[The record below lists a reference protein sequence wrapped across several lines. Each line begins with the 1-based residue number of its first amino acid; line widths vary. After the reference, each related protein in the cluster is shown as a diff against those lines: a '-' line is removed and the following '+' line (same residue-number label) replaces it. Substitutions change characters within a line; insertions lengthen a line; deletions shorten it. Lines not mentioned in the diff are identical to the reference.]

1 MNSYDPQDERGF
13 ALVVSLIA
21 IVVVSILAAAGY
33 SLANFE
39 LDTSRDFRASTEAFY
54 VADRGLNKYLAT
66 DAQDLI
72 WPVTYDFPE
81 GEARVSVD
89 TLTVGMENNESLF
102 RVRSRGEH
110 VPPTPSADT
119 ARRTVARVIMA
130 TPLVPVFPT
139 GSFVSGG
146 GIEQNGNS
154 ATYDGTNAYGGA
166 DPMCSEANVSTDD
179 AESVVSDSFNV
190 SGGKKQPGSCDSYT
204 GASPQPTCKDDA
216 TSDFMSAEQWQ
227 KLLDLEADHTVAGND
242 SFPATD
248 GYEVV
253 KSSGD
258 YTVDSDKST
267 GMEEGIL
274 IVQGDIT
281 FNGDFTFDGLVL
293 VGGSMK
299 ASNGKQVF
307 NGGVITGLNELLGAD
322 PAENQIG
329 NGTKLFQY
337 NSCEMYKASTSKYTV
352 SQVPAS
358 WYEMD

>member
-1 MNSYDPQDERGF
+1 MMNSFDARDERGF
-13 ALVVSLIA
+13 ALAVALLA

-33 SLANFE
+33 SLANYE
-39 LDTSRDFRASTEAFY
+39 LGTSRDFRASTEAFY
-54 VADRGLNKYLAT
+54 VADRGLNRYLGT

-81 GEARVSVD
+81 GEALVTVD

-110 VPPTPSADT
+110 VPPAGDT
-119 ARRTVARVIMA
+119 ARRTVAQVIMA

-146 GIEQNGNS
+146 GIEQNGMS
-154 ATYDGTNAYGGA
+154 ADYEGTNAYTGA
-166 DPMCSEANVSTDD
+166 DPVCTEASVGTDD
-179 AESVVSDSFNV
+179 AASVVSDSFNV
-190 SGGKKQPGSCDSYT
+190 SGGGSQPGSCDSYT
-204 GASPQPTCKDDA
+204 GATPDPTCKDDA
-216 TSDFMSAEQWQ
+216 TSDFMSADQWQ
-227 KLLDLEADHTVAGND
+227 KLLDLEPDHTVAGND

-258 YTVDSDKST
+258 YTVDSDKTT
-267 GMEEGIL
+267 GHEEGIL
-274 IVQGDIT
+274 IVQGDVT

-293 VGGSMK
+293 VGGRMK
-299 ASNGKQVF
+299 ASNGKQIF

-322 PAENQIG
+322 PPENQIG
-329 NGTKLFQY
+329 NGTKIFQY
-337 NSCEMYKASTSKYTV
+337 NSCNIYKASTSKYTV

-358 WYEMD
+358 WYEMN